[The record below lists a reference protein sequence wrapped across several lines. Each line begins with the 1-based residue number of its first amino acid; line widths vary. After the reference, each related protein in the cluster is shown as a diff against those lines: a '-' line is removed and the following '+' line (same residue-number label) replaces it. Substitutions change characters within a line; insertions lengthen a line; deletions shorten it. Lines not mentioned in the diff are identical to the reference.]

1 MAITQRQRLLAAA
14 HGEKL
19 EKLPFGA
26 RIDLWYNYNTA
37 HGTLP
42 EKYKGWEQ
50 TAIIHDQ
57 GAGAQS
63 RFHTVV
69 KDKYDGVEVI
79 EKNNPPYVETE
90 YITSIGSVSRRTLF
104 TTAEGPW
111 IGYDTEKM
119 FKSEKDYP
127 VIEYILQHT
136 TPVLDPD
143 FDKARSAVGEDGIMM
158 TGAGR
163 ASPAQRIM
171 RDLMGFD
178 KFFYELTD
186 HPTKVESLFEVMK
199 DMVRRQHELAIES
212 DLEIYYIGSNW
223 SDDVHTPVFRKFFIP
238 WFQEITE
245 FLHSHNKLTMSHID
259 GENRRLLPFLKET
272 GIDIWEAWTPV
283 PMTSVTNKELREA
296 VGDKGVI
303 WGGIPSI
310 LFEPNYS
317 DKQFDQYVI
326 NMFKEIA
333 PGYNYIVGMGDNLPF
348 DGDIERLG
356 RIVELID
363 EYGKFPISV

>member
-1 MAITQRQRLLAAA
+1 MAMTQRQRILAAA
-14 HGEKL
+14 KGEQL
-19 EKLPFGA
+19 ERFPVGA
-26 RIDLWYNYNTA
+26 RIDLWYNYNSA

-42 EKYKGWEQ
+42 KKYKGWQQ
-50 TAIIHDQ
+50 TAIIRDQ

-63 RFHTVV
+63 RFHNVV
-69 KDKYDGVEVI
+69 KDTYQKVEVI
-79 EKNNPPYVETE
+79 EKNKPPYVETE
-90 YITSIGSVSRRTLF
+90 YHTPIGMVSRRTLF

-136 TPVLDPD
+136 TPVLDPN
-143 FDKARSAVGEDGIMM
+143 FNKARSALGEDGIMM

-171 RDLMGFD
+171 RDIMGFD
-178 KFFYELTD
+178 KFFYELAD
-186 HPTKVESLFEVMK
+186 HPIKVESLFETMK
-199 DMVRRQHELAIES
+199 DMVRRQHKVAIGS
-212 DLEIYYIGSNW
+212 DLEIYYVGSNW
-223 SDDVHTPVFRKFFIP
+223 SDDVHTPVFRKYFIP

-245 FLHSHNKLTMSHID
+245 FLHSHGKLAMSHID
-259 GENRRLLPFLKET
+259 GENRRLLPFFQET
-272 GIDIWEAWTPV
+272 GIDVWEAWTPV
-283 PMTSVTNKELREA
+283 PMTSVTNTELRKA

-310 LFEPNYS
+310 LFEDTYS
-317 DKQFDQYVI
+317 DEEFDQYVLS
-326 NMFKEIA
+326 MFKEIA
-333 PGYNYIVGMGDNLPF
+333 PGYNFIVGMGDNLPF
-348 DGDIERLG
+348 DGKIERLG

-363 EYGKFPISV
+363 KYGKLPISV

>member
-1 MAITQRQRLLAAA
+1 MALTQRQQLLAAA

-19 EKLPFGA
+19 DKLPFGA

-37 HGTLP
+37 HDTLP

-50 TAIIHDQ
+50 TAIIRDQ

-69 KDKYDGVEVI
+69 KDKYEGVEVI

-90 YITSIGSVSRRTLF
+90 YITPIGSVSRRTLF

-136 TPVLDPD
+136 IPVLN
-143 FDKARSAVGEDGIMM
+143 FNKAQNAVGEDGIMM

-171 RDLMGFD
+171 RDIMGFD
-178 KFFYELTD
+178 RFFYELAD
-186 HPTKVESLFEVMK
+186 YPTKVESLFEVMK
-199 DMVRRQHELAIES
+199 DMVRRQHEVAIES
-212 DLEIYYIGSNW
+212 DLEIYYMGSNW

-245 FLHSHNKLTMSHID
+245 FLHSHGKLAMSHID
-259 GENRRLLPFLKET
+259 GENRRLLPFFKET
-272 GIDIWEAWTPV
+272 GIDVWEAWTPV
-283 PMTSVTNKELREA
+283 PMTSVTNTELREA

-310 LFEPNYS
+310 LFEPTYS
-317 DKQFDQYVI
+317 DEEFDQYVI
-326 NMFKEIA
+326 NMFKEIS
-333 PGYNYIVGMGDNLPF
+333 PGYNFIV
-348 DGDIERLG
+348 GDIERLG

-363 EYGKFPISV
+363 KYGKLPISV